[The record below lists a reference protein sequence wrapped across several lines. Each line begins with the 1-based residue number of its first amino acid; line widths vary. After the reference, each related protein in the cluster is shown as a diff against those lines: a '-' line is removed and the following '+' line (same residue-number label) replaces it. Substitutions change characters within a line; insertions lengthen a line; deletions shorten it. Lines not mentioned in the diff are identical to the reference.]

1 MEELGAGGV
10 GRQNEKQLGDYQ
22 SNLHSTMEV
31 QSWRFLLDK
40 GTTQKTRASV
50 LLQLEIPLLSPS
62 VTKNT

>member
-10 GRQNEKQLGDYQ
+10 GRQKEKQLGDYQ

-31 QSWRFLLDK
+31 QSRRFPLDK

-50 LLQLEIPLLSPS
+50 LQLEIPLLSPS